1 MITGPME
8 AINTKTI
15 NMNVS
20 KKIITICGLFLL
32 AFTACKRDKYYKDGG
47 LAQAKFPGTIVE
59 YLDAHPV
66 PFDTIA
72 QIVRL
77 AGLEEMFSKDTITF
91 FAPDDEV
98 IKNTIGTIYTNG
110 LNGYLYYNGKDTVK
124 ELSDI
129 DPAIWRKY
137 LLLYAFRGAN
147 RLKDYPQIDFGQVN
161 IYPGALY
168 YNLAGSVMNIG
179 VQFGDANGIKYL
191 GYRQLVLS
199 YIPDISRPDDN
210 WLRVNISSSDIQPTN
225 GVVHTLKPSGL
236 YFGFDNYNFFT
247 EVYNAGLK

>member
-1 MITGPME
+1 ME
-8 AINTKTI
+8 ATNTHKTI
-15 NMNVS
+15 NLKRMN
-20 KKIITICGLFLL
+20 KNIAICGLFIL

-47 LAQAKFPGTIVE
+47 LAQAKFPGNMVE

-98 IKNTIGTIYTNG
+98 IKNTIGTIYTDG
-110 LNGYLYYNGKDTVK
+110 LNRALYFSGKDTVK
-124 ELSDI
+124 ELSEI

-137 LLLYAFRGAN
+137 LLQYVFRGAN
-147 RLKDYPQIDFGQVN
+147 MLKDYPQIDFERVN

-168 YNLAGSVMNIG
+168 YNLAGNVMNIG
-179 VQFGDANGIKYL
+179 VKFGDANGIKYL

-210 WLRVNISSSDIQPTN
+210 WQTNDISSSDIQPTN
-225 GVVHTLKPSGL
+225 GVVHALKPSGN
-236 YFGFDNYNFFT
+236 YFGFNIYNFFT